1 MKCQLSI
8 FYSTKESGC
17 CQVLDQKVLRK
28 AFRVS
33 LRSARRAGRYL
44 MKRFERGDSKV
55 HFQSL
60 HDVKLDVDVEAE
72 RIIMSTIRDAFP
84 DHGFVCEES
93 GYGEDAD
100 NYWVID
106 PLDGTVNFAK
116 GIPHFCTSIAFRS
129 KERTLVGTVLDPVR
143 SELFAGMYEGEATL
157 NRSPITRENITNL
170 EDAVVVGG
178 FFKAQPLERGEK
190 IFESISR
197 KVQKIRFFG
206 SAALDL
212 CYLACGRVNGYIQYS
227 VHDWDIAAA
236 SFIAELSGVRLEVE
250 TSGDRLNVI
259 GADSEIFESLRSLIK
274 NGHSG
279 IA

>member
-1 MKCQLSI
+1 
-8 FYSTKESGC
+8 
-17 CQVLDQKVLRK
+17 
-28 AFRVS
+28 
-33 LRSARRAGRYL
+33 

-84 DHGFVCEES
+84 HHGFVCEES
-93 GYGEDAD
+93 GYGEGAD

-116 GIPHFCTSIAFRS
+116 GIPHFCISIAFRS

-143 SELFAGMYEGEATL
+143 GELFAGMYEGEATL

-178 FFKAQPLERGEK
+178 FFKAHPLERGEK
-190 IFESISR
+190 IFESVSQ
-197 KVQKIRFFG
+197 KVKKIRFFG

-250 TSGDRLNVI
+250 TSGDGLNVI
-259 GADSEIFESLRSLIK
+259 GADSEIFESLKSLIR
-274 NGHSG
+274 NGHAG
-279 IA
+279 IV